1 METTT
6 FIDQLAAGDAAEA
19 KSTLTDLLSKRAFE
33 ALDAKKVEIAKT
45 MFTGKEEETVEV
57 QDTEE
62 TEA

>member
-6 FIDQLAAGDAAEA
+6 FIDHLAAGEAAEA

-45 MFTGKEEETVEV
+45 MFTGKEDNIEV
-57 QDTEE
+57 QDTED
-62 TEA
+62 TVA

>member
-6 FIDQLAAGDAAEA
+6 FIDQLASGEAAEA

-45 MFTGKEEETVEV
+45 MFTGKEDEIEV
-57 QDTEE
+57 QDTED
-62 TEA
+62 TVA

>member
-6 FIDQLAAGDAAEA
+6 FIDQLAAGEAAEA

-45 MFTGKEEETVEV
+45 MFTGREENIEV
-57 QDTEE
+57 QDTED
-62 TEA
+62 TAA